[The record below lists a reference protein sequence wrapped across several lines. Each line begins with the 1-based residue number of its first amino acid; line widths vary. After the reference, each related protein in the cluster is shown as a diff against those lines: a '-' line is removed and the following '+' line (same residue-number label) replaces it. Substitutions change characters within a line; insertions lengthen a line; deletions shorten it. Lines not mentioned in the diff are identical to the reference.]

1 MKSAFKLNWLYN
13 MESLTRGTHWS
24 VDPTGQ
30 RNKNRADSATLR
42 AWLELDGGEFA
53 GGDIFTRRS
62 TR

>member
-1 MKSAFKLNWLYN
+1 
-13 MESLTRGTHWS
+13 MEPLTSGTHWS

-30 RNKNRADSATLR
+30 RKKNRAGGATLR

-62 TR
+62 TRRGASFALLARP

>member
-30 RNKNRADSATLR
+30 RDKNR
-42 AWLELDGGEFA
+42 LELQRERVRCCGLPSALSELVRA
-53 GGDIFTRRS
+53 R
-62 TR
+62 